1 MHPKN
6 LFALD
11 LGTTKFCLAALC
23 WHGDKPKLEVVDIPA
38 DGMHLGMVS
47 DIARA
52 ERCLGELI
60 EKAEKQLNLS
70 IEKVV
75 VGVAGS
81 HLRAYMATHSIPIG
95 RQNCTY
101 RHIQRM
107 IDEVETKEEN
117 PFREILHCV
126 PVAYKIDHREE
137 IDNPLGFTGSQLTG
151 RFFVIDSDKDYLKD
165 LIKICNSNGLEV
177 TRLYSEPFA
186 SASVS
191 VDEESKQLGIAI
203 ADIGGGTTDG
213 IIFQNGKPVHAFT
226 INIAGSMM
234 TKDVAIGLNLSFSE
248 AEKVKHHFGLSFL
261 KHQKEPSGTVD
272 PMEKRVFIILGSRI
286 HELGAHLANELK
298 GFRGLLGGGILLT
311 GGGAQVQEID
321 QFMADRFKVK
331 VSTRQPH
338 LTEVRPKEDHVNTRH
353 ATALGLLNLELG
365 RHYSDK
371 NREGSMS
378 RRYLDHFV
386 NWIRELS

>member
-11 LGTTKFCLAALC
+11 LGTTKFCLAALH
-23 WHGDKPKLEVVDIPA
+23 WQGETSKLEVIDVPA
-38 DGMHLGMVS
+38 DGMHRGMVS
-47 DIARA
+47 DISRA

-60 EKAEKQLNLS
+60 EKAEKQLGLT
-70 IEKVV
+70 IDKVV

-81 HLRAYMATHSIPIG
+81 HLRGYMTSHSISLN
-95 RQNCTY
+95 RQNCSQ
-101 RHIQRM
+101 RHVQKM
-107 IDEVETKEEN
+107 IEDVESKEEN

-126 PVAYKIDHREE
+126 PVGYKIDHREE

-165 LIKICNSNGLEV
+165 LIRICNSNGLEV

-213 IIFQNGKPVHAFT
+213 IIFQNGKPVNAFT

-234 TKDVAIGLNLSFSE
+234 TKDIAVGLNLSFAE
-248 AEKVKHHFGLSFL
+248 AEKVKHHFGLNYL
-261 KHQKEPSGTVD
+261 RYQKESPSAID
-272 PMEKRVFIILGSRI
+272 PMSKRVFVILGSRI
-286 HELGAHLANELK
+286 HELGSHLANELK
-298 GFRGLLGGGILLT
+298 EYKGLLGAGIMLT

-321 QFMADRFKVK
+321 QFMADRFKVRV
-331 VSTRQPH
+331 VSKTPH
-338 LTEVRPKEDHVNTRH
+338 LTATQSHEDKVTTRH

-365 RHYSDK
+365 RIYRL
-371 NREGSMS
+371 REIQGSLP
-378 RRYLDHFV
+378 RRYIDHFV

>member
-1 MHPKN
+1 VHPKN

-11 LGTTKFCLAALC
+11 LGTTKFCLAALL
-23 WHGDKPKLEVVDIPA
+23 WQGDKPRLELVDIPA
-38 DGMHLGMVS
+38 DGMHRGMVA
-47 DIARA
+47 DISRA

-60 EKAEKQLNLS
+60 EKAEKQLNTT
-70 IEKVV
+70 IDKVV

-81 HLRAYMATHSIPIG
+81 HLRGYMTSHSSALN
-95 RQNCTY
+95 RQNCQH

-107 IDEVETKEEN
+107 IEEVEAKEEN

-126 PVAYKIDHREE
+126 PVGYKIDHREE

-165 LIKICNSNGLEV
+165 LIRICNSNGLEV
-177 TRLYSEPFA
+177 SRLYSEPFA

-191 VDEESKQLGIAI
+191 VDDEAKQLGIAV

-213 IIFQNGKPVHAFT
+213 IIFQNGKPVNAFT

-234 TKDVAIGLNLSFSE
+234 TKDLAVGLNLSFAE
-248 AEKVKHHFGLSFL
+248 AEKVKHHFGLAYL
-261 KHQKEPSGTVD
+261 KHQQDPSVPLD
-272 PMEKRVFIILGSRI
+272 PMTKRVFVILGSRI

-298 GFRGLLGGGILLT
+298 DYRGLLGGGILLT
-311 GGGAQVQEID
+311 GGGSQVQGID
-321 QFMADRFKVK
+321 SFMADRFKVK
-331 VSTRQPH
+331 VSTKVPQ
-338 LTEVRPKEDHVNTRH
+338 LTAVTHTSDQVNSRH

-365 RHYSDK
+365 RFYTQRQ
-371 NREGSMS
+371 NQGSWS
-378 RRYLDHFV
+378 KRYLDHFV

>member
-11 LGTTKFCLAALC
+11 LGTTKFCLAALH
-23 WHGDKPKLEVVDIPA
+23 WQGETSKLELVDIPA
-38 DGMHLGMVS
+38 DGMHRGMVS
-47 DIARA
+47 DISRA

-60 EKAEKQLNLS
+60 EKAEKQLNLT
-70 IEKVV
+70 IDKVV

-81 HLRAYMATHSIPIG
+81 HLRGYLTSHSLPLN
-95 RQNCTY
+95 RQNCTH
-101 RHIQRM
+101 RHVQRM
-107 IDEVETKEEN
+107 IEELETKEEN

-126 PVAYKIDHREE
+126 PIAYKIDHREE

-165 LIKICNSNGLEV
+165 LIRICNANGLEV
-177 TRLYSEPFA
+177 SRLYSEPFA

-213 IIFQNGKPVHAFT
+213 IIFQNGKPVNAFT

-234 TKDVAIGLNLSFSE
+234 TKDIAVGLNLSFGE
-248 AEKVKHHFGLSFL
+248 AEQIKHHFGLNYL
-261 KHQKEPSGTVD
+261 KHQRQTGLPLD
-272 PMEKRVFIILGSRI
+272 PMAKRVFIILGSRI

-298 GFRGLLGGGILLT
+298 EYRGLLGGGIILT

-321 QFMADRFKVK
+321 QFMADRFKIK
-331 VSTRQPH
+331 VTTRVPH
-338 LTEVRPKEDHVNTRH
+338 LTAVKPMEGKINSRH
-353 ATALGLLNLELG
+353 ATALGLVNLELG
-365 RHYSDK
+365 RYYTLRQNH
-371 NREGSMS
+371 GSMP
-378 RRYLDHFV
+378 RRYIDHFV

>member
-11 LGTTKFCLAALC
+11 LGTTKFCLAALL
-23 WHGDKPKLEVVDIPA
+23 WHGETPKLELVDIPA
-38 DGMHLGMVS
+38 DGMHRGMVS
-47 DIARA
+47 DISRA

-60 EKAEKQLNLS
+60 EKAEKQLNVS
-70 IEKVV
+70 IDKVV

-81 HLRAYMATHSIPIG
+81 HLRGYMATHSLPLN
-95 RQNCTY
+95 RQNCTH
-101 RHIQRM
+101 RHVQRM

-165 LIKICNSNGLEV
+165 LIRICNANGLEV

-213 IIFQNGKPVHAFT
+213 IIFQNGKPVNAFT

-234 TKDVAIGLNLSFSE
+234 TKDIAVGLNLSFDE
-248 AEKVKHHFGLSFL
+248 AEKIKHHFGLSFL
-261 KHQKEPSGTVD
+261 RHQKAPNGPLD

-298 GFRGLLGGGILLT
+298 DFRGLLGGGILLT

-321 QFMADRFKVK
+321 HFMADRFKVK
-331 VSTRQPH
+331 VTTRTPH
-338 LTEVRPKEDHVNTRH
+338 LTEVHPPEERANTRH

-365 RHYSDK
+365 RYYSQR
-371 NREGSMS
+371 NHHGSFS

>member
-11 LGTTKFCLAALC
+11 LGTTKFCLAALL
-23 WHGDKPKLEVVDIPA
+23 WHGETPKLELVDIPA
-38 DGMHLGMVS
+38 DGMHRGMVS
-47 DIARA
+47 DISRA

-60 EKAEKQLNLS
+60 EKAEKQLNVT
-70 IEKVV
+70 IDKVV

-81 HLRAYMATHSIPIG
+81 HLRGYMASHSLPLN
-95 RQNCTY
+95 RQNCSH
-101 RHIQRM
+101 RHVQRM
-107 IDEVETKEEN
+107 IEEVETKEEN

-126 PVAYKIDHREE
+126 PIGYKIDHREE

-165 LIKICNSNGLEV
+165 MIRICNANGLEV
-177 TRLYSEPFA
+177 IRLYSEPFA

-191 VDEESKQLGIAI
+191 IDEESKQLGIAV

-213 IIFQNGKPVHAFT
+213 IIFQNGKPVNAFT

-234 TKDVAIGLNLSFSE
+234 TKDIAVGLNLSFAE
-248 AEKVKHHFGLSFL
+248 AEKIKHHYGLSYL
-261 KHQKEPSGTVD
+261 KNQKQSGLEVD
-272 PMEKRVFIILGSRI
+272 PMAKRVFVILGSRI

-298 GFRGLLGGGILLT
+298 DYRGLLGGGILLT
-311 GGGAQVQEID
+311 GGGAQVHGID

-331 VSTRQPH
+331 VSTRVPH
-338 LTEVRPKEDHVNTRH
+338 LTAVHPMEENVNTRH

-365 RHYSDK
+365 RYYSQ
-371 NREGSMS
+371 REIQGSLP
-378 RRYLDHFV
+378 RRYIDHFV